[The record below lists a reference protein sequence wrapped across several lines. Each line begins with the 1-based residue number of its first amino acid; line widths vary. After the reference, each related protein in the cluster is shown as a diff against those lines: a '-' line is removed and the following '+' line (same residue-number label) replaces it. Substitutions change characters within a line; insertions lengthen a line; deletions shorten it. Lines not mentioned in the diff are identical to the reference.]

1 MLIFFNNCCEW
12 ELPVC
17 GFFQLYAAFFK
28 VTAVAWSLQSR
39 PRTYPSSFYSETA
52 MMTFAKLETQ
62 KLLQAYVDADERLI
76 RFQQAQRRWN
86 NIVYTV
92 WIAIIATTATT
103 MYFTQHEW
111 LPVLRNVLRAIS

>member
-1 MLIFFNNCCEW
+1 
-12 ELPVC
+12 
-17 GFFQLYAAFFK
+17 
-28 VTAVAWSLQSR
+28 
-39 PRTYPSSFYSETA
+39 

>member
-1 MLIFFNNCCEW
+1 MGMARSWFASEIG
-12 ELPVC
+12 
-17 GFFQLYAAFFK
+17 GFSQGFRSGMVFAILARDL
-28 VTAVAWSLQSR
+28 TQSC
-39 PRTYPSSFYSETA
+39 YSETS
-52 MMTFAKLETQ
+52 MLTFAKLETQ
-62 KLLQAYVDADERLI
+62 KLLQSFVEADERLI

-111 LPVLRNVLRAIS
+111 LPVLRNVVRAIS